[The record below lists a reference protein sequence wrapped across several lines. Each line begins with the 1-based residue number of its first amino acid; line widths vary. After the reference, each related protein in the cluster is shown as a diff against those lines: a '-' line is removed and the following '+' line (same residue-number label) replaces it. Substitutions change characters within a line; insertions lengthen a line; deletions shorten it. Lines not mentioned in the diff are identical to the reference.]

1 MGTTKSVLMSALLLC
16 SGQAFAQSAE
26 KEPVAILELGGATGW
41 NLKEGG
47 ASSGPTVAVE
57 VTPITAESG

>member
-26 KEPVAILELGGATGW
+26 KEPVAILEPRGSYRLESQGGRRELGSNCRGRSNTHNG
-41 NLKEGG
+41 
-47 ASSGPTVAVE
+47 
-57 VTPITAESG
+57 